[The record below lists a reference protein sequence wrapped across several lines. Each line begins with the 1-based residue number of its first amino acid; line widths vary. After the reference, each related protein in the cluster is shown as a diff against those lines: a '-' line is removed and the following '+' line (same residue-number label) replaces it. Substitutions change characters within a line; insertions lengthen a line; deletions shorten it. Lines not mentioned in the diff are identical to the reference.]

1 MAANVCFSR
10 LDVFFLLV
18 PFIGAGAVDV
28 FWKNCSHLTL
38 ESPVLRLGNPFSATC
53 RLNSEDCVFDHKIN
67 AINIVWRMN
76 EEEVSGSQ
84 YRALSERV
92 STLII
97 PHFNLVRGNLTCYIW
112 HNESLQLLQRA
123 EVRAGFPPERP
134 RLSYCISSWT
144 SFLSQSIVCNWDS
157 GPETYLETN
166 FTLHIS
172 ETVGNC
178 TVRYL
183 DPKNCTTSGTKNSCL
198 VLVSNL
204 ASYHDIWVTATNEL
218 GTETSSHICLDGML
232 IVKFK
237 APQII
242 TVKQDTPRNDCLL
255 GQWEMPFEMVN
266 HSEAAF
272 EIQYKAHDEDKWTQ
286 VPLAVIN
293 STFFRLCNLLPY
305 TEYQL
310 KIRCKQKTETSP
322 WSEWSNENTGI
333 TSECAPSQKLQIWRR
348 IEAPDSNGTRRVRL
362 MWKPLERNV
371 AKGKILGYRINL
383 PVPEAEVYNTSD
395 LECSFR
401 LPDGNYR
408 IQVAAYN
415 SVGESPEALIIIP
428 SSNELEFPPLSH
440 VVASSNGNSSLLIQW
455 EPPGMTVTGF
465 VLEWC
470 AVSEDVA
477 CNITWQ
483 NVPAND
489 TRAVVQDNIEPM
501 RLYNILL
508 YPLFDGLPGIPA
520 STQAYSK
527 EGAPQ
532 CGPTIRLTQIWK
544 TKVQLEWDELPID
557 DRNGFIRNYTLLY
570 KNKNGKLHSVVVN
583 GSEHS
588 YVLAGLSANTEYNVN
603 IVVSTDG
610 GSTTGSNLAIA
621 TKTLDDGEIEV
632 FVSVIFLFSLLM
644 ALISIAGCIYQRRR
658 IKKHFWPSIPDPTNS
673 TLANWIPKQLWE
685 DVKEFQEEP
694 SSKTPI
700 QVVPCGGLVKA
711 NISGTNYYWIQERK
725 NGHCPKTRTSSLN
738 EANSSSTQSLQDF
751 TSWQN
756 ESDPQE
762 SFQNIYIALEYNK
775 LTVNE
780 YRKQRNPTFA
790 VVPADSSQSLLVCLS
805 QIIPSEEKNMLPIF
819 HTIPDNH
826 LGKTVHKS
834 NSTTSERELLQGFPL
849 LMNLNIH

>member
-1 MAANVCFSR
+1 MTLRHQIRFRRFQTKNR
-10 LDVFFLLV
+10 LQFELTPPPQLPTLAPATPAVEKPVSDIEDDELQDKVLLS
-18 PFIGAGAVDV
+18 AVDV

-333 TSECAPSQKLQIWRR
+333 TSEC
-348 IEAPDSNGTRRVRL
+348 
-362 MWKPLERNV
+362 
-371 AKGKILGYRINL
+371 
-383 PVPEAEVYNTSD
+383 
-395 LECSFR
+395 
-401 LPDGNYR
+401 
-408 IQVAAYN
+408 
-415 SVGESPEALIIIP
+415 
-428 SSNELEFPPLSH
+428 
-440 VVASSNGNSSLLIQW
+440 
-455 EPPGMTVTGF
+455 
-465 VLEWC
+465 
-470 AVSEDVA
+470 
-477 CNITWQ
+477 
-483 NVPAND
+483 
-489 TRAVVQDNIEPM
+489 DNIEPM